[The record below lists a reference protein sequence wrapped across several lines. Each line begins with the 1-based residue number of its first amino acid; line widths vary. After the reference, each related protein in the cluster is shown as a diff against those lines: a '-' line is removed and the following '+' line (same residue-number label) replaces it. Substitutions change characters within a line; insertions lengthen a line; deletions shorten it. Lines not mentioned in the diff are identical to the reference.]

1 MIKKHTA
8 IKTFN
13 MRMPRD
19 LWIFLKK
26 TAAEQEVSMTDI
38 IIRCVDKYKKN
49 QAVIPSGKLNGGGT
63 FSSTTWFPRACPPK
77 EESVGARFQ

>member
-38 IIRCVDKYKKN
+38 IIRCVDKYKKKIDN
-49 QAVIPSGKLNGGGT
+49 HLTVEDT
-63 FSSTTWFPRACPPK
+63 
-77 EESVGARFQ
+77 SV